1 MRDKGSPRPYTLDM
15 NDRTPKRSREQARE
29 IARILRRRHVP
40 PEAEAA
46 AKREMAKLTAN
57 KQVLPKPAALLAGD
71 SEPDTLMEAI
81 RLRENIKLVNTT
93 DQRDGDFTDAER
105 NRARAVLDDLMMR
118 YARKH

>member
-1 MRDKGSPRPYTLDM
+1 MT
-15 NDRTPKRSREQARE
+15 DRTPKRSREQARE

-46 AKREMAKLTAN
+46 AKREMAKLSAN
-57 KQVLPKPAALLAGD
+57 KQTLPKAAALLAGD

-81 RLRENIKLVNTT
+81 RLRENIKLVNSG
-93 DQRDGDFTDAER
+93 DQSEVFTDAER
-105 NRARAVLDDLMMR
+105 NQARTILDELMMR

>member
-1 MRDKGSPRPYTLDM
+1 
-15 NDRTPKRSREQARE
+15 
-29 IARILRRRHVP
+29 
-40 PEAEAA
+40 
-46 AKREMAKLTAN
+46 MAKLTAN
-57 KQVLPKPAALLAGD
+57 KQELPKPAALLAGD

-81 RLRENIKLVNTT
+81 RLRENIKLVNTA